1 MSLHEPIKQLVR
13 FFADRL
19 SDPQVIEIVDSGR
32 VRTEEEARQLL
43 SFIDRMLDL
52 AVELR
57 EERELVLG
65 EPIHLYDLEKTAIV
79 LQNLVAE
86 AGFEHL
92 MDED

>member
-1 MSLHEPIKQLVR
+1 MSVHEPIKQIVR

-19 SDPQVIEIVDSGR
+19 SEPKIIEIVESGT
-32 VRTEEEARQLL
+32 VRGEAEARQLL

-79 LQNLVAE
+79 LQNLVAK
-86 AGFEHL
+86 AGFEEL
-92 MDED
+92 MDEA